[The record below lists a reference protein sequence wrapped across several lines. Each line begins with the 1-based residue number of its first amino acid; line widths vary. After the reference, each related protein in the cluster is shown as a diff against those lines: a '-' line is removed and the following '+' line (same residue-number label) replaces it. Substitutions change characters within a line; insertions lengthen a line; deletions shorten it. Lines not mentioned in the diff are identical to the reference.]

1 MAITVVMVTFS
12 LQHPVFPSQT
22 ESIERTG
29 HWSGSCPVAA
39 LSLLRPFCT
48 KLHQDYGLER
58 SSPGSSPPAPR
69 LQIPQGCLRQR
80 SCLSCR
86 CRQTDCGAAGSL
98 GDGET
103 PTPEAFWLSGLH
115 AQSYFQMLVTDFLNR
130 IRINRI
136 RNYLLSST

>member
-80 SCLSCR
+80 EVVKRVSNGPGSGTCPEILGQRRQGLSICGS
-86 CRQTDCGAAGSL
+86 QTVVPEITAAI
-98 GDGET
+98 T
-103 PTPEAFWLSGLH
+103 
-115 AQSYFQMLVTDFLNR
+115 
-130 IRINRI
+130 
-136 RNYLLSST
+136 

>member
-1 MAITVVMVTFS
+1 MSHHHGDGDGLSPTS
-12 LQHPVFPSQT
+12 VFPAQT
-22 ESIERTG
+22 VSIERTG
-29 HWSGSCPVAA
+29 HWSGSCPGAA
-39 LSLLRPFCT
+39 LLLLRPSCT
-48 KLHQDYGLER
+48 KLHQNYRLSR
-58 SSPGSSPPAPR
+58 SSPGSSPH

-98 GDGET
+98 GDGEK
-103 PTPEAFWLSGLH
+103 PTPEAFLLSGLH